1 MAGLLAFFG
10 LWALS
15 ELATVIYSQEILQTQ
30 GSQQQIDCLVR
41 QEKIPDEYII
51 KISDKWTEK
60 QPNLAFN
67 QKGQINSRQL
77 WLCFE
82 GQMGYS
88 ISFEAPSWWIWF
100 FKNKPKNYIKV
111 IKMIYKIITFLKPCT
126 KNTMY

>member
-15 ELATVIYSQEILQTQ
+15 ELATVIYSEEILQTQ

-77 WLCFE
+77 WLRFE

-100 FKNKPKNYIKV
+100 FWS
-111 IKMIYKIITFLKPCT
+111 
-126 KNTMY
+126 

>member
-1 MAGLLAFFG
+1 MLASFAFKSTDFGFLLDFLHYGRFTGLFWL
-10 LWALS
+10 
-15 ELATVIYSQEILQTQ
+15 ELATVIYSEETLQTQ

-51 KISDKWTEK
+51 EISDKWTEK

-77 WLCFE
+77 WLRFE

-88 ISFEAPSWWIWF
+88 ISFEVPSWRIRF
-100 FKNKPKNYIKV
+100 FWS
-111 IKMIYKIITFLKPCT
+111 
-126 KNTMY
+126 